1 MKLILF
7 IYIFLV
13 SSSITLGKTCSDRQ
27 GGVSKLYLFPYIKY
41 SKSLNLVQDQKV
53 VTFPS
58 TVIYEY
64 EAEGISFSES
74 TSLKNGGVEWTQKLD
89 FTITEANVSSEV
101 YKLLN
106 KDYSAI
112 ILDRNG
118 NYRFIGMRNGAE
130 TSVKASTGT
139 SKSDLNGYNVS
150 LTAKEDNQ
158 AYYVPLFDSLFTVVV
173 PVKFTLPNRPSNLR
187 YRAYTGGSS
196 ITLDWGASVAGT
208 LPIAGYYF
216 YINGVYS
223 STPAWGDLDITLT
236 DLEPN
241 KEYKFYVKSV
251 DSKGNLSGASNA
263 VIVTSVGGG
272 AYELRVANDF
282 GYTESLECINI

>member
-1 MKLILF
+1 MAIAPQYPSNEISKA
-7 IYIFLV
+7 V
-13 SSSITLGKTCSDRQ
+13 GKTCSDRQ

-41 SKSLNLVQDQKV
+41 SKSLNLVQDQEV
-53 VTFPS
+53 ITFPS
-58 TVIYEY
+58 TVVYEY

-89 FTITEANVSSEV
+89 FTVTEANVSSEV

-158 AYYVPLFDSLFTVVV
+158 AYYVPSFDSLFTVVA
-173 PVKFTLPNRPSNLR
+173 PVKFRLPLSPSNLR
-187 YRAYTGGSS
+187 FDQYTGGNS
-196 ITLDWGASVAGT
+196 ISLDWDASVQGT
-208 LPIAGYYF
+208 FIIEGYNF
-216 YINGVYS
+216 YINSVFNS
-223 STPAWGDLDITLT
+223 STTGLRTTVRYLQPSTS
-236 DLEPN
+236 
-241 KEYKFYVKSV
+241 YSFYVKAY
-251 DSKGNLSGASNA
+251 DREGNLSGASNTINITT
-263 VIVTSVGGG
+263 VSGG